1 MHRMAWLL
9 LTLAACFHSV
19 HTGYPRPWTRLYN
32 GKDLAGW
39 HVEGSEAKLSSWK
52 TDGPILSCISGSGY
66 LARDEEYGD
75 FELRLEYRLPP
86 AGNSGIG
93 VRFPRGGWPS
103 TDGMEIQ
110 LLDDAAPQ
118 YKDLKPEQAN
128 ASIYTFVAP
137 TAHVE
142 KPAGQ
147 WNKIEVRCKGP
158 EVRVKLN
165 GKVVCSANMDTIT
178 SPGKGKTALKDRP
191 RKGLIGL
198 QCHNDPV
205 DFRNIEVRTL

>member
-1 MHRMAWLL
+1 MIRLL
-9 LTLAACFHSV
+9 VALPIILALVTINADS
-19 HTGYPRPWTRLYN
+19 PWAKLYN
-32 GKDLAGW
+32 GKDLSGW
-39 HVEGSEAKLSSWK
+39 HVEGDGAKLSSWK
-52 TDGPILSCISGSGY
+52 TNGPIISCIKGSGY
-66 LARDEEYGD
+66 LARDEEYSD
-75 FELRLEYRLPP
+75 FELKLEYRLPP

-93 VRFPRGGWPS
+93 IRFAPGTWPS

-137 TAHVE
+137 TVRAE
-142 KPAGQ
+142 KPAGE
-147 WNKIEVRCKGP
+147 WNRIEIRCKGP

-165 GKVVCSANMDTIT
+165 GKVTTQANMDEIT
-178 SPGKGKTALKDRP
+178 SPGKGKTPLNKRP
-191 RKGLIGL
+191 RAGLIGL

-205 DFRNIEVRTL
+205 DFRNIEIRRL